1 MEILK
6 KVRTYWRK
14 IRKNWKIK
22 YRLII
27 RNESAE
33 HDSFSLLLS
42 PRNIFVVV
50 TTSAVLLILLTAMLI
65 AFTPLRVYVPGY
77 TSPDEYRKYR
87 AAARR
92 VDSVELILAQN
103 QQYIDNFYRILNDQ
117 VMPNEMPKSD
127 GVETPSSA
135 NYLDSSRMHSE
146 AEMTL
151 RSEADD
157 LLRTIA
163 MRDEKSESG
172 VEQRANI
179 RTLFLRPPTQGTI
192 IGYYNL
198 AQRQYGIDIANKAGT
213 LITSAGDGIVIF
225 SGYDVRDGNVI
236 IIQHSA
242 NIISVY
248 KHNRTL
254 LKAKGTS
261 VKAGEPI
268 AEMGRSGQGTKM
280 ASLHFELWYDGTV
293 VDPLNYLTLK

>member
-1 MEILK
+1 MEIFK
-6 KVRTYWRK
+6 KIRTYWRK
-14 IRKNWKIK
+14 IRKNWRIK

-50 TTSAVLLILLTAMLI
+50 TTSAVLLIMLTAMLI

-103 QQYIDNFYRILNDQ
+103 QQYIDNFYRILNEQ
-117 VMPNEMPKSD
+117 VMPNEMPEAD
-127 GVETPSSA
+127 GIETPDGSH
-135 NYLDSSRMHSE
+135 YLDSSKAHSE
-146 AEMTL
+146 AEMAL
-151 RSEADD
+151 RGEADD

-163 MRDEKSESG
+163 MRDEKAETG
-172 VEQRANI
+172 VDQRANI
-179 RTLFLRPPTQGTI
+179 STLFLRPPTQGAI
-192 IGYYNL
+192 VEHYNL
-198 AQRQYGIDIANKAGT
+198 ALRQYGIDIANKAGT
-213 LITSAGDGIVIF
+213 LVTSAGDGIVIF

-236 IIQHSA
+236 IIQHNA
-242 NIISVY
+242 NVISVY

-254 LKAKGTS
+254 LKARGTR

-268 AEMGRSGQGTKM
+268 AEMGKSGSRAKM
-280 ASLHFELWYDGTV
+280 PALHFELWYDGTA